1 MRRESRLWSIAL
13 ITPRL
18 ISRWMSGS
26 RVMVPIV
33 LGVLTASLAWVRLP
47 AIARDTL
54 WAEDGR
60 NFLQDALN
68 LGPLNSLF
76 VPYAGY
82 LHTLPRIVAAL
93 TVQFMPVQLF
103 ALSMTFG
110 ACLLAGIMA
119 AIVYVCSADVI
130 TWIPARV
137 LIAALTVL
145 APLAPRE
152 VLGNMANLHSLV
164 LWTIM
169 WVLLYRPRTRAG
181 SIAIA
186 VFVLLGALTEI
197 ESVFLLPLLLWRPRD
212 RSRWVVRSAY
222 LVGVAAQLCVT
233 VIWPRGQSGHPPVD
247 FWSIPYGYLIN
258 AVMPVWVQQDS
269 IGAAVAWGG
278 PALCIAL
285 ALPFAVA
292 AFVVLRLGSA
302 IQRVA
307 ATALI
312 AGSVVV
318 YSVSIV
324 ENPNTFYDYAVMS
337 TAQLESVWLVRYG
350 VVPSMMLC
358 GLVLLAAGVIVARRR
373 SAVRL
378 PAPRRSVHGLIVT
391 PVVVGLVALLLVQF
405 FPQGTR
411 RSYGPEWQPQ
421 IPTLSSQCESLPDS
435 QSVRFRETINWSVT
449 VPCGLL
455 D

>member
-1 MRRESRLWSIAL
+1 MLWKSRPSSVAVSYPRRVFARIG
-13 ITPRL
+13 
-18 ISRWMSGS
+18 GS
-26 RVMVPIV
+26 RFSVPIF
-33 LGVLTASLAWVRLP
+33 LGLLTALLAWIRLP

-68 LGPLNSLF
+68 LGPIESLV

-82 LHTLPRIVAAL
+82 LHTFPRIVAAL

-110 ACLLAGIMA
+110 ACLLAGIMG
-119 AIVYVCSADVI
+119 AIVYVCSADVVA
-130 TWIPARV
+130 WIPARV
-137 LIAALTVL
+137 LIATLTVL

-152 VLGNMANLHSLV
+152 VLGNMANLHSLA
-164 LWTIM
+164 LWTLL
-169 WVLLYRPRTRAG
+169 WVLLYRPRSRAG

-186 VFVLLGALTEI
+186 VFVLLGTLTEI

-212 RSRWVVRSAY
+212 RSRWLVRSTY
-222 LVGVAAQLCVT
+222 LAGVAIQLCVT
-233 VIWPRGQSGHPPVD
+233 VIWPRGPSGNPPVD

-258 AVMPVWVQQDS
+258 AVTPLWIPQDS
-269 IGAAVAWGG
+269 IGVVVAWGG

-292 AFVVLRLGSA
+292 AFVVLRRGSS

-312 AGSVVV
+312 VGSVIV
-318 YSVSIV
+318 YSVSVI
-324 ENPNTFYDYAVMS
+324 ENPNGFYDYADMS
-337 TAQLESVWLVRYG
+337 AAQLGSLWLARYG

-358 GLVLLAAGVIVARRR
+358 SLVLLAVGVIVARRR

-378 PAPRRSVHGLIVT
+378 PATRHSSRGAIVT
-391 PVVVGLVALLLVQF
+391 PVVVGLVVLLLVQF
-405 FPQGTR
+405 FPQSTR
-411 RSYGPEWQPQ
+411 RSSGPEWQPQ
-421 IPTLSSQCESLPDS
+421 VAALSSRCESLPDGR
-435 QSVRFRETINWSVT
+435 SVHLRETIDWSVT

-455 D
+455 E